1 MKLSTPHQVTFIT
14 ESFHRSN
21 MKIAII
27 GKGHVGGALA
37 KGFTKAG
44 HEIKFGHRDP
54 KEPVK
59 AAASWG
65 EVIILAV
72 PYGEAKNAAAA
83 IGSAADGK
91 PLIDVMNPLSQ
102 SGLAVG
108 FTTSA
113 GEETQILLPRAR
125 VVKAFNTVFAVNM
138 PTGSVGREKLTAFLA
153 GDDAGA
159 KEIVAKLASDIGFE
173 PLDCG
178 PIRSARFLE
187 PMTALLIHLAFEQ
200 GKGTGMGFKLVKA

>member
-1 MKLSTPHQVTFIT
+1 M
-14 ESFHRSN
+14 
-21 MKIAII
+21 
-27 GKGHVGGALA
+27 
-37 KGFTKAG
+37 
-44 HEIKFGHRDP
+44 
-54 KEPVK
+54 
-59 AAASWG
+59 
-65 EVIILAV
+65 ILAV

-83 IGSAADGK
+83 IGSAAEGK

-102 SGLAVG
+102 NGLAVG

-113 GEETQILLPRAR
+113 GEETQNLLPRAR

-159 KEIVAKLASDIGFE
+159 KEVVAKLASDIGFE

-178 PIRSARFLE
+178 PIKNARFLE

-200 GKGTGMGFKLVKA
+200 GKGTGMGFKIVKS

>member
-1 MKLSTPHQVTFIT
+1 
-14 ESFHRSN
+14 

-27 GKGHVGGALA
+27 GKGHVGNALA
-37 KGFTKAG
+37 KGLTKAG
-44 HEIKFGHRDP
+44 HEVKFGHRDP
-54 KEPVK
+54 KEPVN

-72 PYGEAKNAAAA
+72 PYGEAKNAAVA

-108 FTTSA
+108 FTSSA
-113 GEETQILLPRAR
+113 GEETQNLLPRAR

-138 PTGSVGREKLTAFLA
+138 TTGSVGREKLTAFLA

-178 PIRSARFLE
+178 PIRNARFLE

-200 GKGTGMGFKLVKA
+200 GKGTGMGFKMVKS